1 MTPEQKEG
9 EGRVGV
15 LLPISATESQ
25 TPVIPSE
32 RTQCASEGPA
42 LGALRAEVVGAGAH
56 ELGWCP
62 TCYGLPPG
70 GARRARP
77 EVEKTQRY

>member
-9 EGRVGV
+9 EGWGFCS
-15 LLPISATESQ
+15 LFLATESQ